1 MVNKIKEALAN
12 EVEKNY
18 NLQIKL
24 KEEKEMN
31 NENYTKLLLRNEQLQ
46 AQLDCTNKNYNKLN
60 EKYIELL
67 SKQGN
72 SIKLDIEKVSKT
84 LVKISTYLDL
94 IYNKNYDV
102 KAIMLKDDIDIILS
116 QLGKRRW

>member
-1 MVNKIKEALAN
+1 MVKKIKEALAN

-31 NENYTKLLLRNEQLQ
+31 NENYTKLLLKLDQLQ
-46 AQLDCTNKNYNKLN
+46 AQLDCTNANYRVLN
-60 EKYIELL
+60 EKYMELL

-72 SIKLDIEKVSKT
+72 LIKLDIEKVSKT

-94 IYNKNYDV
+94 IYIKNYDV

-116 QLGKRRW
+116 QLGKRSK

>member
-1 MVNKIKEALAN
+1 MVKKIKEALAN

-24 KEEKEMN
+24 KEEKEMSD
-31 NENYTKLLLRNEQLQ
+31 ENYTKLLSKNEQLQ
-46 AQLDCTNKNYNKLN
+46 AQLDCTNANYRVLN
-60 EKYIELL
+60 EKYMELL

-84 LVKISTYLDL
+84 LVKVSRYLDF

-102 KAIMLKDDIDIILS
+102 QALMLKDDVDIILR
-116 QLGKRRW
+116 QIDKRR